1 MTLLGKIL
9 VLVNFGLS
17 VMVLVWAM
25 ALYFGHIDWTD
36 AKGEPSKS
44 PPVPPG
50 ELKVRKDRV
59 SDAWAALASA
69 DASWRANRADLLE
82 QETYRVADRA
92 WYDAELK
99 HARSGAGDKSPA
111 REIALD
117 KDKGG
122 MVLDPADAQNPRHK
136 RPRLKNATDDANQ
149 PLVSLDENLRREKQ
163 QRDDLKKAEK
173 KLADLIEETNQQTE
187 LLTPEKGKGLRQRIE
202 DEKVK
207 IALADEELAIIKPL
221 LVNTAVESELILR
234 RRQMLEARIKELT
247 GVGVVS
253 GASAAPGT
261 KK

>member
-1 MTLLGKIL
+1 MTLFGKIL

-59 SDAWAALASA
+59 TDALAALGSA
-69 DASWRANRADLLE
+69 DASWREQRAELPR
-82 QETYRVADRA
+82 QEGYRVADRA
-92 WYDAELK
+92 WYADEIK
-99 HARSGAGDKSPA
+99 HARSGATAQQPA

-117 KDKGG
+117 DKGL
-122 MVLDPADAQNPRHK
+122 MVLEAVDQQGQPGHV
-136 RPRLKNATDDANQ
+136 RPKLKNATDDLNK
-149 PLVSLDENLRREKQ
+149 PLPSLDANLKREAEQ
-163 QRDDLKKAEK
+163 QLALAGEEK
-173 KLADLIEETNQQTE
+173 KLQDLIEENQRLTE
-187 LLTPEKGKGLRQRIE
+187 LLTPKEGKGLRQRIE

-207 IALADEELAIIKPL
+207 VKLADEEQAILKPL

-234 RRQMLEARIKELT
+234 RREMLEKRIKELT
-247 GVGVVS
+247 GVGVAS
-253 GASAAPGT
+253 GRDRR
-261 KK
+261 